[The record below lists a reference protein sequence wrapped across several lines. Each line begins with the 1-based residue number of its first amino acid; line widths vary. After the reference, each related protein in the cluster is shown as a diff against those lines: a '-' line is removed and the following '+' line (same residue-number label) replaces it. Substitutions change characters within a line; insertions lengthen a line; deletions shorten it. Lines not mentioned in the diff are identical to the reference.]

1 MSKFVKVLL
10 VVLVI
15 LFIIGCIVG
24 NSHCASNLCT
34 CLESLLALITGILMN
49 IVHGF
54 TWIVRSISG
63 LL

>member
-1 MSKFVKVLL
+1 MSKFIKVLI

-34 CLESLLALITGILMN
+34 CIESLFNLVTGILLN
-49 IVHGF
+49 IAHGF
-54 TWIVRSISG
+54 TWIVRTISN
-63 LL
+63 LF

>member
-1 MSKFVKVLL
+1 MSKFIKILI

-24 NSHCASNLCT
+24 NSHCANNLCT
-34 CLESLLALITGILMN
+34 CLESLLNLVTGILMN

-54 TWIVRSISG
+54 TWIVRSIFG
-63 LL
+63 LF